1 MSELASEANYLVPLG
16 YIEGEVREL
25 SAQAF
30 CTYNELLSSKPA
42 HSPSAV
48 TVWLDSTSTSKCN

>member
-48 TVWLDSTSTSKCN
+48 TV